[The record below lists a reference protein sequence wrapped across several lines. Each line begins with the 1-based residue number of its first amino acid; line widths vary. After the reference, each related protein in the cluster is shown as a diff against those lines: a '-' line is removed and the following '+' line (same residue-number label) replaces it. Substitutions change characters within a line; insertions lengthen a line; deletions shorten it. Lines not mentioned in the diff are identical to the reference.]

1 MKTLYQLS
9 FIKDLKALKST
20 SIFQQ
25 INKLVFK
32 DIPNYQTL
40 DDISNL
46 KKLKS
51 EDNAYRIRISDYR
64 IGLIFD
70 IDNTVIFER
79 VLHRKEIYRY
89 FP

>member
-1 MKTLYQLS
+1 MKTLYQPF
-9 FIKDLKALKST
+9 FIKDLKALRST

-46 KKLKS
+46 KKLKVK
-51 EDNAYRIRISDYR
+51 IMP
-64 IGLIFD
+64 IGLEL
-70 IDNTVIFER
+70 VIIE
-79 VLHRKEIYRY
+79 
-89 FP
+89 

>member
-1 MKTLYQLS
+1 MKTLYQPF
-9 FIKDLKALKST
+9 FIKDLKALRST

>member
-1 MKTLYQLS
+1 MGVSNQPS

>member
-1 MKTLYQLS
+1 MKALYQPS

>member
-1 MKTLYQLS
+1 MKALYQLS

-70 IDNTVIFER
+70 IDNTSRGDREATKPAV
-79 VLHRKEIYRY
+79 
-89 FP
+89 